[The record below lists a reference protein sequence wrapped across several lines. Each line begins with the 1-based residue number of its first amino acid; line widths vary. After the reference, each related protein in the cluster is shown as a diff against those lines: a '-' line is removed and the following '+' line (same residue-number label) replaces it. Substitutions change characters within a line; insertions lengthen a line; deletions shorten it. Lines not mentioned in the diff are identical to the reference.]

1 MFMILKN
8 TAKNSK
14 ASIGV
19 SAGSAVSLKTL
30 ILKIAGFC
38 LLSAAAV
45 QFTACSTIQ
54 SVPEAMTP
62 SPDFAPVFPVS
73 NDRNRVPTGGI
84 FGNSQNDAWFGRG
97 RNFQVGDLITV
108 LLNESTQSARTQNTN
123 VDRITK
129 NTAWPTGLSSTLA
142 KSPILGG
149 LDLSKGEVSS
159 NGTGQAAQ
167 QASLTGSIAV
177 TVIEILANGN
187 LMVKGEKKLGL
198 AEGTEVIQV
207 SGVIRP
213 QDIGPNG
220 TVQSL
225 RLANAQISYRGSGD
239 LANATKAGWGTNLMY
254 KYWPF

>member
-1 MFMILKN
+1 MFMTIKN
-8 TAKNSK
+8 LSK
-14 ASIGV
+14 KISVSTGVSIG
-19 SAGSAVSLKTL
+19 SSRWLKTL
-30 ILKIAGFC
+30 ILKILSLG
-38 LLSAAAV
+38 LLSISV
-45 QFTACSTIQ
+45 MQFTACSSVV

-97 RNFQVGDLITV
+97 RNYQVGDLITV

-129 NTAWPTGLSSTLA
+129 NTALPTGLSSTLA

-149 LDLSKGEVSS
+149 LDLSQGEVSS

>member
-1 MFMILKN
+1 MM
-8 TAKNSK
+8 NSNATTPK
-14 ASIGV
+14 SKFTMSLSV
-19 SAGSAVSLKTL
+19 ESTSALKTL
-30 ILKIAGFC
+30 IIKVLGFC
-38 LLSAAAV
+38 LISLGLV
-45 QFTACSTIQ
+45 EFTACSSVQ

-129 NTAWPTGLSSTLA
+129 NTALPTGLSSTLA
-142 KSPILGG
+142 KSPLLAG

-187 LMVKGEKKLGL
+187 LMVTGEKKLGL

-239 LANATKAGWGTNLMY
+239 LANATKAGWGTTLMH

>member
-1 MFMILKN
+1 MFMNLKN
-8 TAKNSK
+8 AARTQK
-14 ASIGV
+14 ASTALSV
-19 SAGSAVSLKTL
+19 RSAHLLKTL
-30 ILKIAGFC
+30 ILQALGIC
-38 LLSAAAV
+38 LLALGLLELSG
-45 QFTACSTIQ
+45 CSSIQ

-129 NTAWPTGLSSTLA
+129 NTALPTGLSSTLA

-239 LANATKAGWGTNLMY
+239 WANASKAGWGTNLMY